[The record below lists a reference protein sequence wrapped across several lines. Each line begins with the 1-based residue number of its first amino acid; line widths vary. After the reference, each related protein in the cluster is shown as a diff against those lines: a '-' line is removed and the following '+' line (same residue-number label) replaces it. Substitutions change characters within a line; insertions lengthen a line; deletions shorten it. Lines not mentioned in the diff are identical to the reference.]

1 MNKNSINSD
10 KEIDLVELIKTIWD
24 GKIKIFLITI
34 IIVVITYGYNQQILK
49 SKPQEKIYK
58 NSLTIKPSN
67 NSEFIKFLPI
77 YDYLNSDKYQLFNS
91 DQLNFSF
98 IPNKE
103 HLRIDNKKIL
113 AQFLREL
120 LDLEEL
126 VYVLENNKNVLE
138 EVSNLTEEEKT
149 KKLYNYAKLLT
160 VAKSDEQLI
169 NELEIYEINF
179 VWKDPDETKEILDQ
193 TIKSVIINLEKNIFN
208 GLENMLE
215 MKEANI
221 KDADINR
228 MQFLR
233 EQSLIAKELGL
244 KDNQVENHP
253 SSSSQYNLS
262 LNINNNNIAYYLRG
276 YKAIDKEINIVRD
289 RNYTGLS
296 SLKNKLM
303 NLKKSNIEWINYNIN
318 LLDSELLKQIKSK
331 KNKIPL
337 YISILLGLIIGLFY
351 VFIYNAFQSKRLPK
365 NN

>member
-1 MNKNSINSD
+1 MNKNSINND

-24 GKIKIFLITI
+24 GKIKIVLITI
-34 IIVVITYGYNQQILK
+34 IIVVITYGYNQQQVK
-49 SKPQEKIYK
+49 SKLPEQEKIYK
-58 NSLTIKPSN
+58 NSLTIKVSN
-67 NSEFIKFLPI
+67 SSEFIKFLPI

-98 IPNKE
+98 IPQTE
-103 HLRIDNKKIL
+103 HLKIDNKKIL
-113 AQFLREL
+113 EEFLREL

-126 VYVLENNKNVLE
+126 VYVLENNRNVLE
-138 EVSNLTEEEKT
+138 EVFNLTEEEKT
-149 KKLYNYAKLLT
+149 KKLYNYAKSLT
-160 VAKSDEQLI
+160 VAKSDQQLTS
-169 NELEIYEINF
+169 ELDYLISF
-179 VWKDPDETKEILDQ
+179 VWKDPYEAKVILDQ
-193 TIKSVIINLEKNIFN
+193 TIKRVIINLEKNIFD

-215 MKEANI
+215 IKKANMKNT
-221 KDADINR
+221 DINR

-244 KDNQVENHP
+244 EDNQVENHP

-276 YKAIDKEINIVRD
+276 YKAIDKEINIIRD

-303 NLKKSNIEWINYNIN
+303 NFKNSNIEWINYNIN
-318 LLDSELLKQIKSK
+318 LLDSELLTQIKSK
-331 KNKIPL
+331 TKIPL

-351 VFIYNAFQSKRLPK
+351 VFIYNSFQSQKITK
-365 NN
+365 K